1 MANQVEQELCEMYK
15 KIFDENKDICDRCRG
30 GNIYLSKPL
39 SAWLVGDDFCNP
51 PGQKPRILFVGK
63 NAIGNGLGEDYGNF
77 WQVFEGTREHLWN
90 KRSAFWR
97 YTCGIV
103 LKIFGDDSAEH
114 IAMTNF
120 IKCNEAEKSKKYADT
135 SSPSMKE
142 NCIGGLKML
151 RKEIEIIRPNILI
164 FYTGK
169 YYDDYIKNNG
179 VIFDEFTVNINEKK
193 KIGKKNMDWL
203 AGEGWIRGQ
212 RIDVLRVW
220 HPQTM
225 KRCDYIS
232 AICKWIR
239 SCNQSKSIY

>member
-1 MANQVEQELCEMYK
+1 
-15 KIFDENKDICDRCRG
+15 
-30 GNIYLSKPL
+30 
-39 SAWLVGDDFCNP
+39 
-51 PGQKPRILFVGK
+51 
-63 NAIGNGLGEDYGNF
+63 
-77 WQVFEGTREHLWN
+77 
-90 KRSAFWR
+90 
-97 YTCGIV
+97 
-103 LKIFGDDSAEH
+103 
-114 IAMTNF
+114 
-120 IKCNEAEKSKKYADT
+120 
-135 SSPSMKE
+135 
-142 NCIGGLKML
+142 ML

-193 KIGKKNMDWL
+193 KIGKKNMAWL

-232 AICKWIR
+232 AICEWIR
-239 SCNQSKSIY
+239 SCNQSRSIY